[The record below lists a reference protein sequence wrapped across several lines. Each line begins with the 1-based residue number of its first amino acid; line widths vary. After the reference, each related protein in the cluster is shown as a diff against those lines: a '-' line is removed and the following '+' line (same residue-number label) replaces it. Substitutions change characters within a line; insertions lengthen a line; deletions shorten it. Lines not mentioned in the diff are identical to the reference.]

1 MDDTINVSSDTGL
14 WDIIKPIKGYIIT
27 AMFLSGLNAAS
38 ALASLLTIPFI
49 ARELLS
55 ENINVQHIGI
65 LIGLSTTAVVVSFFS
80 RTWAFRTS
88 HIGAFKLEE
97 LLRIQIAEHLGRLP
111 LGYVVTTGSGAIK
124 KIVQD
129 DVKSLHAFV
138 ADSTPLIARAYTAPA
153 LTLVLMFVVDW
164 RMALA
169 TLATA
174 PVGLI
179 FMNLAM
185 RDYEKERQAYDEANE
200 QINGTVIEFVQ
211 GMQVVRTFDDGTTSF
226 VRFRNSLDEFTNR
239 TKAWTERT
247 QFGGRVGSLVMASL
261 PTLIIVVT
269 VGAYLILQG
278 KLEIPVFIFFLLLS
292 SGVMEALLPI
302 MWLSSFINKSGA
314 AAKRIGKLL
323 ALPPLPEPENPQQPI
338 DTSIHFRNV
347 TFSYGDE
354 NRQALKEVNIYIPAG
369 TVTALVGSSGAGKST
384 VAKLIPRFW
393 DVDEGSVEI
402 GGIDVRNMTSETLMS
417 QVSFVFQDTFLL
429 YDTIRENIR
438 LGCPGATNEQ
448 IEAAAQAAQA
458 HDFIMELPN
467 GYDTIAGERGSRLS
481 GGQKQRITI
490 ARAILQ
496 NNPIIVLDEATAFTD
511 PENEALIQEAIASLT
526 AGKTLVIVAH
536 RLSTIINADQII
548 VLDNGQVIEQG
559 THQQLVA
566 ANNLYAQLWENHQR
580 ALSWGLRNKVLNKI

>member
-1 MDDTINVSSDTGL
+1 MNNANSDISL
-14 WDIIKPIKGYIIT
+14 WEIVKPIRGYIIT
-27 AMFLSGLNAAS
+27 AMFLSGLNAVF

-55 ENINVQHIGI
+55 ESVNWQYVGI
-65 LIGLSTTAVVVSFFS
+65 LVGLSAIAVVISFFS
-80 RTWAFRTS
+80 RTWAFRVS
-88 HIGAFKLEE
+88 HVGAFKLEE
-97 LLRIQIAEHLGRLP
+97 LLRVEIAEHLGRLP

-138 ADSTPLIARAYTAPA
+138 ADSTPFVARAYTAPII
-153 LTLVLMFVVDW
+153 TLVILFVVDW

-174 PVGLI
+174 PVGMI
-179 FMNLAM
+179 FMSLAM
-185 RDYEKERQAYDEANE
+185 RDYENEREAYDAANE

-211 GMQVVRTFDDGTTSF
+211 GMQVVRTFDDGTSSF
-226 VRFRNSLDEFTNR
+226 VRYRNSLKEFTNR

-247 QFGGRVGSLVMASL
+247 QFGGRVGTLVMASL
-261 PTLIIVVT
+261 PTLLIVIT
-269 VGAYLILQG
+269 VGVWLMLQG
-278 KLEIPVFIFFLLLS
+278 KLDFPVFILFLLLS

-302 MWLSSFINKSGA
+302 MWLSSFINKSAA

-323 ALPPLPEPENPQQPI
+323 AEPPLPEPKDPQQPL
-338 DTSIHFRNV
+338 DTSIRFRNV

-354 NRQALKEVNIYIPAG
+354 NRKALKGVNIDIPAG
-369 TVTALVGSSGAGKST
+369 TVTALVGTSGAGKST

-402 GGIDVRNMTSETLMS
+402 GAVDVRNMTTETLMS
-417 QVSFVFQDTFLL
+417 KVSFVFQDTFLL
-429 YDTIRENIR
+429 YDTIRENIS
-438 LGCPGATNEQ
+438 LGRPNATDTE

-458 HDFIMELPN
+458 HDFIIEQPN
-467 GYDTIAGERGSRLS
+467 GYDTIVGERGSLLS
-481 GGQKQRITI
+481 GGQRQRITI

-496 NNPIIVLDEATAFTD
+496 DNPIVVLDEATAFAD

-526 AGKTLVIVAH
+526 TGKTLIVVAH
-536 RLSTIINADQII
+536 RLSTIMNADQII
-548 VLDNGQVIEQG
+548 VLDNGEVAEIG
-559 THQQLVA
+559 AHQELVA
-566 ANNLYAQLWENHQR
+566 ANKLYARLWENHQR
-580 ALSWGLRNKVLNKI
+580 ALSWGLKNKPSLTLS

>member
-1 MDDTINVSSDTGL
+1 MTNTTSSKPETGL
-14 WDIIKPIKGYIIT
+14 WEIIKPIKGYIVAAI
-27 AMFLSGLNAAS
+27 FLSSLNAIS

-55 ENINVQHIGI
+55 ENPNQQHIAV
-65 LIGLSTTAVVVSFFS
+65 LIGLSALAVVVSFFS

-88 HIGAFKLEE
+88 HLGAFKLEE
-97 LLRIQIAEHLGRLP
+97 LLRTQIAEHLARLP
-111 LGYVVTTGSGAIK
+111 LGYVVTTGSGAVK

-129 DVKSLHAFV
+129 DVKSLHGFV
-138 ADSTPLIARAYTAPA
+138 ADSTPFVARAYTAPIV
-153 LTLVLMFVVDW
+153 TLVIMFAVDW

-174 PVGLI
+174 PVGMI
-179 FMNLAM
+179 FMSLAM
-185 RDYEKERQAYDEANE
+185 RDYENERQAYDAANE

-211 GMQVVRTFDDGTTSF
+211 GMQVVRTFDDGTSSF
-226 VRFRNSLDEFTNR
+226 VRYRNSLNEFTNR

-247 QFGGRVGSLVMASL
+247 QFGGRVGTLVMASL
-261 PTLIIVVT
+261 PTLLIVIT
-269 VGAYLILQG
+269 VGIWLMLQG
-278 KLEIPVFIFFLLLS
+278 KLDFPVFILFLLLS

-302 MWLSSFINKSGA
+302 MWLSSFINKSAA
-314 AAKRIGKLL
+314 AAKRIGKVL
-323 ALPPLPEPENPQQPI
+323 AETPLPESKNPQQPV
-338 DTSIHFRNV
+338 DTSIRFRNV

-354 NRQALKEVNIYIPAG
+354 NRKALKNVNIDIPAS
-369 TVTALVGSSGAGKST
+369 TVTALVGTSGAGKST

-402 GGIDVRNMTSETLMS
+402 GGVDVRNMTSETLMS

-438 LGCPGATNEQ
+438 LGRPNATDAE
-448 IEAAAQAAQA
+448 IEAGAKAAQA

-467 GYDTIAGERGSRLS
+467 GYDTIVGERGSLLS
-481 GGQKQRITI
+481 GGQRQRITI

-496 NNPIIVLDEATAFTD
+496 DNPIVILDEATAFAD

-526 AGKTLVIVAH
+526 AGKTLVVVAH
-536 RLSTIINADQII
+536 RLSTIMNADQII
-548 VLDNGQVIEQG
+548 VLDDGQVVEQG
-559 THQQLVA
+559 THEELVA
-566 ANNLYAQLWENHQR
+566 ANNLYARLWENHQR
-580 ALSWGLRNKVLNKI
+580 AQNWRLMRV